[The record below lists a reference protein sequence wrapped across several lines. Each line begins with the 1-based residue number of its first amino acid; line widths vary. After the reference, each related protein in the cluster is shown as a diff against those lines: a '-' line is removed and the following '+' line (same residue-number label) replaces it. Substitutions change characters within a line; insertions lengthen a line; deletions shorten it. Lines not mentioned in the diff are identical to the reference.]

1 MLVEISTRDIL
12 FTELEIILV
21 GEVFI
26 TEVLFYG
33 TACPRLLLRLLTYHH
48 LRNYIL
54 IFSIILTCLSLC
66 MHGS

>member
-1 MLVEISTRDIL
+1 MLVEISTDFL
-12 FTELEIILV
+12 FPELEIILV

-33 TACPRLLLRLLTYHH
+33 TACPRLLLRLLVYHH

-54 IFSIILTCLSLC
+54 IFSIIFVFLC
-66 MHGS
+66 VW